1 MIQGLVV
8 DDEIHCAQGVCS
20 AIRWEELG
28 VSRLFAAYSKEQ
40 AEKILRTEQIDLMI
54 TDIEMPMGN
63 GFQLLKWMETEGYFP
78 VTVVLTSY
86 ATFEYARQAIAH
98 QCLDYLLKP
107 VSTAKLWETGKR
119 AVEAVYEKRKEDQNH
134 LLAQYWEED
143 EQKRKI
149 EFWKEILQSPS
160 CLSHEMLVD
169 AAQKKHAV
177 YEKNRLHLPVFF
189 EVAGEGEEEENLR
202 RLCRWLQFQW
212 GDEEECEIFVQ
223 DGAVAAVCSCPAEKN
238 TEYYT
243 GELRKKLQQMTAS
256 FSETYGKKLVAYMG
270 ELKETTHLKEQY
282 QELKKIRHNN
292 VTERGGVIRL
302 SDAEHIIRKRE
313 YERPDFETW
322 MEYFRKGDYES
333 LFFRLDQY
341 FDQMIFERR
350 ADHETLSKLLHDF
363 MQIFYVTL
371 AEKEIQAN
379 LLFED
384 EDSKKYY
391 RQAEQSIRKLRGW
404 IGFVIQKARE
414 QIEMAGDT
422 NSVAGHIRQY
432 VRQHLR
438 EELSR
443 GQIAGELCMSAD
455 YVSRVFKQETGMQ
468 LSEYITQERMKKARS
483 LLVETGLSVGEISE
497 QVGYDSIT
505 YFSRVFKI
513 RNKQTPKEY
522 REKNGKVQKAD

>member
-20 AIRWEELG
+20 AICWEKLG
-28 VSRLFAAYSKEQ
+28 VTRLFVAYSKEQ
-40 AEKILRTEQIDLMI
+40 AEKILKTEQIDLMI

-63 GFQLLKWMETEGYFP
+63 GFELLRWMDKAGFSP

-86 ATFEYARQAIAH
+86 ATFEYAKQAIAY

-107 VSTAKLWETGKR
+107 VSTEKLWETGKR
-119 AVEAVYEKRKEDQNH
+119 AVEAVYEKRKEDQNL
-134 LLAQYWEED
+134 LLAQYWEE
-143 EQKRKI
+143 EGEKRKI
-149 EFWKEILQSPS
+149 EFWKEILQSSS
-160 CLSHEMLVD
+160 CLSHEMLMD
-169 AAQKKHAV
+169 AAQKKHTV
-177 YEKNRLHLPVFF
+177 YEENRFCLPVFF
-189 EVAGEGEEEENLR
+189 EAVGESTEETE
-202 RLCRWLQFQW
+202 LCRWVQSRW
-212 GDEEECEIFVQ
+212 EKEDYEREIFVY
-223 DGAVAAVCSCPAEKN
+223 DSVVVAVCSCSGERN
-238 TEYYT
+238 TEEYT
-243 GELRKKLQQMTAS
+243 KELRKKIQQLTEK

-270 ELKETTHLKEQY
+270 EAKETIQLKEQY

-341 FDQMIFERR
+341 FDQMAFERR

-384 EDSKKYY
+384 DDSKKYY
-391 RQAEQSIRKLRGW
+391 QQAEQSIRKLRGW

-432 VRQHLR
+432 VKQHLR

-468 LSEYITQERMKKARS
+468 LSEYITRERMKKARS

-497 QVGYDSIT
+497 MVGYDSIT

-522 REKNGKVQKAD
+522 REKNGKVQKAN